1 LVLALAKIMETQIRI
16 WRVCPTNQIGTV
28 APTFFVETTEMD
40 RSKAEASALKLAQA
54 KTRLSNFSNWNL
66 SLTRMNLRVDRFGR
80 YIKHHQ

>member
-1 LVLALAKIMETQIRI
+1 METQIRI

-40 RSKAEASALKLAQA
+40 RSKVEANALKLAQA

-66 SLTRMNLRVDRFGR
+66 ILERCNVRVDKFGR

>member
-1 LVLALAKIMETQIRI
+1 METQIRI
-16 WRVCPTNQIGTV
+16 WRVTPIQNGSQ

-40 RSKAEASALKLAQA
+40 RSKAEAKALQLAKA

-66 SLTRMNLRVDRFGR
+66 LLEKRNVRVDKFGR